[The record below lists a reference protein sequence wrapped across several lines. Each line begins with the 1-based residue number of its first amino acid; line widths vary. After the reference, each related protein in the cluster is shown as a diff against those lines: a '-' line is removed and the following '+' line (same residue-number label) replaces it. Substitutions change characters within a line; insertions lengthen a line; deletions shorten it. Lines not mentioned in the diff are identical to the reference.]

1 MSTHQKHKRSIYA
14 KRKMWFWI
22 ILLIILILGI
32 ILYFLLNKKTT
43 EHRLIRVASCGCVNQ
58 RAVYTMREGS
68 DLGMLIRLSKG
79 FSINA
84 DVLHVNLDKIVL
96 NDSVYHIPCQGAAG
110 NKQRGEFI
118 RQLNQSIKLSYKDL
132 SKEVVAEA
140 QQKDIECYTI
150 LYVGIPAVY
159 VLISYY
165 PEFHRIN
172 FVHIPHS
179 ALFLNTEYRLIDL
192 FFTLDI
198 YPTMRILEHTLQ
210 QKIDYYLIQDRFN
223 FIDLIDLLGGV
234 DINLDKPYADEYNLK
249 AGKNRIDGFYS
260 WEYIRFLD
268 WRNIKMT
275 VKSEKKKDLVRQ
287 DNFVMDPRT
296 MEMTY
301 EMRNQRQRHVLEG
314 MRQSFK
320 GLSATDQLYVIENF
334 KNVFRTDMKV
344 ELLNLLYKD
353 ILSTPSFSYGNIP
366 GYYSREGSKLFY
378 YPDLPS
384 FEMMRKRE
392 IRTYLEKR
400 KDKNQVIY

>member
-1 MSTHQKHKRSIYA
+1 MNTHQKHKRSIYA

-22 ILLIILILGI
+22 ILFILLLLGI
-32 ILYFLLNKKTT
+32 LLYFLINKKTT

-84 DVLHVNLDKIVL
+84 DALHVNLDKIVL
-96 NDSVYHIPCQGAAG
+96 NDSVYHIPCQGATSKSKR
-110 NKQRGEFI
+110 NEFI
-118 RQLNQSIKLSYKDL
+118 SQINQSIKLSYKDL

-198 YPTMRILEHTLQ
+198 YPTMRILEHSLQ

-234 DINLDKPYADEYNLK
+234 DINLDKPYADEYNLT
-249 AGKNRIDGFYS
+249 AGKQRIDGFYS

-320 GLSATDQLYVIENF
+320 GLSATDQLYVIQNF

-353 ILSTPSFSYGNIP
+353 ILSTPSFSYGNVP
-366 GYYSREGSKLFY
+366 GYYSTEGSKLFF

-384 FEMMRKRE
+384 FEMLRKRE

-400 KDKNQVIY
+400 QDKNQVIY